1 MLMLALGKPQPYPEA
16 PPELDQGS
24 EYFFCKGLDSKYFRQ
39 LLTNLMLPHKK
50 YPETMQEWVGIAGFQ
65 RNIIYKHRLWES

>member
-1 MLMLALGKPQPYPEA
+1 MLALGKPQPYSEA

-50 YPETMQEWVGIAGFQ
+50 YPETM
-65 RNIIYKHRLWES
+65 